1 MSSKKEPRPMAIC
14 ESCYLEDHTRWEP
27 ESMDENGTILM
38 KLVGVDVPNKIN
50 TESVETCCLCG
61 ALTIAGIFEVK
72 KPSEVYFLED
82 DEIDNNFE
90 MSIGDIDEGF

>member
-1 MSSKKEPRPMAIC
+1 MSNKKEPRPMAIC

-38 KLVGVDVPNKIN
+38 KLVGVDVPDKVN

-72 KPSEVYFLED
+72 KLNCLFWYCAISVFSASITSE
-82 DEIDNNFE
+82 
-90 MSIGDIDEGF
+90 